1 MTIDENN
8 VFINGEILYLKVL
21 TSYDVDNTNWYGW
34 FNSED
39 TTLHMQKHYFPNTV
53 ERQHRFLESAKNDS
67 TKLQLGIVEKSKHAL
82 IGVVSLNNIDLI
94 NRNAEFSLLIGEK
107 RFRNLQYA
115 EESVFLI
122 LRHAFKSLNLHKVYG
137 GSIETLDS
145 WVSFLEKRFGFQREG
160 VQKDHVFKSG
170 KYLDIINFSIISN
183 TFLEKFKDDKIKQ
196 SKI

>member
-1 MTIDENN
+1 MTVDENS

-21 TSYDVDNTNWYGW
+21 TSHDVDSTNWYGW
-34 FNSED
+34 FNNEE
-39 TTLHMQKHYFPNTV
+39 TTSNMQKHYFPNTIDA
-53 ERQHRFLESAKNDS
+53 QHRFLES
-67 TKLQLGIVEKSKHAL
+67 TKSDQGKIQLGIVEKSRHNL
-82 IGVVSLNNIDLI
+82 IGVVSLNHIDLI

-107 RFRNLQYA
+107 KFRNLKYA

-160 VQKDHVFKSG
+160 VQKDHVFKNG